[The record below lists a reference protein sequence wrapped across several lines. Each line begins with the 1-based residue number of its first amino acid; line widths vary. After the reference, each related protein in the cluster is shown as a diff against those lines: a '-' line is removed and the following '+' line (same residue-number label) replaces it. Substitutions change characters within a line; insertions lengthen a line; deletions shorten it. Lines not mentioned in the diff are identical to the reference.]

1 MARAEQTVSLVI
13 PMHNEESGLDALF
26 ERLSQLRPTLD
37 CTLEIV
43 CVDDGS
49 SDNTLAALSA
59 RGADDGSLV
68 VVELTR
74 NFGKEAALTAG
85 IDIAKGDAVIPMDA
99 DLQDPPELVADMV
112 RKWRDGYDVVLA
124 RRVDRSADSFL
135 KRATA
140 WAFYRTHNVLSDT
153 EIPADVGDFRLL
165 DRSVVSALKALPERR
180 RFMKGLFAW
189 LGYRTAVIDYT
200 RAARHSDAT
209 SWGYWRLWNLAL
221 ESFTSFS
228 TAPLRLWTYVG
239 AGVAMLAFLYAT
251 FIVLRTLSQGVDLP
265 GYASLLTVVLFLGGL
280 QLLSL
285 GILGEYVGRIYTEAK
300 GRPIYLIRSINGAR
314 RQDPGSEG

>member
-1 MARAEQTVSLVI
+1 MARAGQTVSLVI
-13 PMHNEESGLDALF
+13 PMHNEASGLDALF
-26 ERLSQLRPTLD
+26 ERLRQLETRLD
-37 CTLEIV
+37 CTLEVI

-49 SDNTLAALSA
+49 TDATLEALAAYRDKNS
-59 RGADDGSLV
+59 RLV

-85 IDIAKGDAVIPMDA
+85 IDIATGDAVIPIDA
-99 DLQDPPELVADMV
+99 DLQDPPELVADMIG
-112 RKWRDGYDVVLA
+112 KWRDGFDVVLA
-124 RRVDRSADSFL
+124 RRIDRSADSFV

-153 EIPADVGDFRLL
+153 AIPADVGDFRLL
-165 DRSVVSALKALPERR
+165 DRSVVTALKALPERR

-200 RAARHSDAT
+200 RDPRHSDTT

-221 ESFTSFS
+221 EGFTSFS

-251 FIVLRTLSQGVDLP
+251 FIVLRTLIYGVDLP

-314 RQDPGSEG
+314 QHDPGSH